1 MLIYVDDIVD
11 ASSLEKVVDALLHD
25 LGLDFALKDLGYL
38 HSFLGIDVKK
48 VHDGIIL
55 SQEIYAN
62 DLLHRVNMQICKIV
76 DAPLSVSDELSLA
89 DDEVLSGDDFTHT
102 GVFLVSYSILH

>member
-1 MLIYVDDIVD
+1 
-11 ASSLEKVVDALLHD
+11 
-25 LGLDFALKDLGYL
+25 
-38 HSFLGIDVKK
+38 
-48 VHDGIIL
+48 
-55 SQEIYAN
+55 
-62 DLLHRVNMQICKIV
+62 MQICKIV